1 MALSKSDLAHR
12 SSNMK
17 AKLAALEKEAFEDPL
32 KRNRKL
38 HEQIAESKKKLS
50 GYCTGA
56 RKPVSFS
63 LNLCPRLQWNTLLP
77 SFDIII
83 VNPFSFR
90 HFGHAASL
98 SRTISQTHPQIDFFL
113 WVSVRRNQA

>member
-38 HEQIAESKKKLS
+38 HEQIAELKKKL
-50 GYCTGA
+50 GVA
-56 RKPVSFS
+56 
-63 LNLCPRLQWNTLLP
+63 
-77 SFDIII
+77 
-83 VNPFSFR
+83 
-90 HFGHAASL
+90 
-98 SRTISQTHPQIDFFL
+98 
-113 WVSVRRNQA
+113 